1 MSVRVLEEIKW
12 FRDAVYEIN
21 GGALLTAGRP
31 TPADGVTTQ
40 RGEGV
45 ALELLSPALVWW
57 QTVEGMVFK
66 VYFSI
71 SEVSWSCWATPRIVL
86 LCTY

>member
-1 MSVRVLEEIKW
+1 MSVGVLEEIKW

-21 GGALLTAGRP
+21 SGAPLTAGRP
-31 TPADGVTTQ
+31 TPADGVTIQ

-45 ALELLSPALVWW
+45 ALELLGPALAWQ

-71 SEVSWSCWATPRIVL
+71 SGVSWSCWATPCIVL